1 MLSTV
6 VSSLIFINHRGLI
19 EIIPESIRNLWNEW
33 ELRGAVMVSLSIQ
46 MVLIVLGNRRK
57 YIARDWLAIVLWLV
71 YLSADWIVNV
81 SLGVLS
87 NMESTNKNGLLD
99 PKYVIM
105 SFWAP
110 FLLLHLGGP
119 DTITAYSMEDNELW
133 MRQLLGLTVKFG
145 GAFYVLLRSWMGSP
159 FNFLALPMFIV
170 AIIKCGERTWA
181 LRFASTDQFRKSML
195 PRPDPGHSY
204 AKFMDYY
211 ASLIAEGNNV
221 SLEPVIDE
229 ASIVLGQS
237 CKAVENSIVPDAAIL
252 HDAAYCFKTFKRLFA
267 DLILSYQDLKSS
279 RSLFHDEHMTWE
291 KAFKVIEI
299 ELGFMYNL
307 LYTKAIVI
315 HDYRGSFLRTISLSS
330 TIFALIAFFI
340 IDKPSYSRIDKI
352 ITCVLLFA
360 AIALQVYEMIVL
372 LSSDLTLLWLSKHKN
387 LLVDLIYKTI
397 CYIQSWLQPFYITPS
412 VNKRWSNCIAKFNLI
427 RICLDDKPIMFSGIF
442 RFLCIYE
449 MLEKRHFKVLDAV
462 SPDLKKL
469 VFEQLLVKSRNELDI
484 SISRQLCA
492 QRGDQVLRE
501 MGCFDKIGWS
511 VKAEFDQ
518 SILLWHIATDLCF
531 YLDVNKKSNVIETPI
546 CKESKSLAEYMLYLL
561 VMCPFMLPKGIG
573 QIRFQDTCAE
583 ATQFFQEKKDISD
596 ENKACTALLE
606 VNTDFPP
613 SQVKGDRSKSV
624 LFDASKL
631 AKFLQSLETEEQ
643 WTSEKKWEMIN
654 RVWIE
659 MLSYAANQCGSNNHA
674 KQLTGGGE
682 LLTHVWLLMAHLG
695 ITEQFQISKGNARV
709 KLVGS

>member
-1 MLSTV
+1 
-6 VSSLIFINHRGLI
+6 
-19 EIIPESIRNLWNEW
+19 
-33 ELRGAVMVSLSIQ
+33 
-46 MVLIVLGNRRK
+46 
-57 YIARDWLAIVLWLV
+57 
-71 YLSADWIVNV
+71 
-81 SLGVLS
+81 
-87 NMESTNKNGLLD
+87 
-99 PKYVIM
+99 
-105 SFWAP
+105 
-110 FLLLHLGGP
+110 
-119 DTITAYSMEDNELW
+119 
-133 MRQLLGLTVKFG
+133 
-145 GAFYVLLRSWMGSP
+145 
-159 FNFLALPMFIV
+159 MFIV

-195 PRPDPGHSY
+195 HRPDPGHSY
-204 AKFMDYY
+204 AKFMDNY
-211 ASLIAEGNNV
+211 ASLIAEGYNV

-252 HDAAYCFKTFKRLFA
+252 HDAAYCFKTFKRF
-267 DLILSYQDLKSS
+267 D
-279 RSLFHDEHMTWE
+279 
-291 KAFKVIEI
+291 
-299 ELGFMYNL
+299 
-307 LYTKAIVI
+307 
-315 HDYRGSFLRTISLSS
+315 
-330 TIFALIAFFI
+330 
-340 IDKPSYSRIDKI
+340 
-352 ITCVLLFA
+352 ITLA
-360 AIALQVYEMIVL
+360 KQAQ
-372 LSSDLTLLWLSKHKN
+372 N

-427 RICLDDKPIMFSGIF
+427 RVCLDDKPIMFSGIF

-492 QRGDQVLRE
+492 QRGDQ
-501 MGCFDKIGWS
+501 
-511 VKAEFDQ
+511 
-518 SILLWHIATDLCF
+518 
-531 YLDVNKKSNVIETPI
+531 
-546 CKESKSLAEYMLYLL
+546 
-561 VMCPFMLPKGIG
+561 
-573 QIRFQDTCAE
+573 
-583 ATQFFQEKKDISD
+583 DISD
-596 ENKACTALLE
+596 ENKACTALHE
-606 VNTDFPP
+606 VNTDILP

-624 LFDASKL
+624 LFDASRL
-631 AKFLQSLETEEQ
+631 AKSLQSLETEEQ

-709 KLVGS
+709 KLVVS

>member
-1 MLSTV
+1 MLAFLIGCLITI
-6 VSSLIFINHRGLI
+6 VSISSKI
-19 EIIPESIRNLWNEW
+19 
-33 ELRGAVMVSLSIQ
+33 GAILNCI
-46 MVLIVLGNRRK
+46 GNRRK

-81 SLGVLS
+81 SLG
-87 NMESTNKNGLLD
+87 
-99 PKYVIM
+99 YVIM

-110 FLLLHLGGP
+110 FLLLHLGDP

-133 MRQLLGLTVKFG
+133 MRQLLGLAVKFW
-145 GAFYVLLRSWMGSP
+145 VLVGWGLGVCGVVVFMSY
-159 FNFLALPMFIV
+159 LALPMFIV

-181 LRFASTDQFRKSML
+181 PQCASSDQFRKSML

-204 AKFMDYY
+204 AKFMDDYT
-211 ASLIAEGNNV
+211 SKRSEG
-221 SLEPVIDE
+221 
-229 ASIVLGQS
+229 
-237 CKAVENSIVPDAAIL
+237 IVPDAAIL
-252 HDAAYCFKTFKRLFA
+252 HDAAYCCNTFKRLFA
-267 DLILSYQDLKSS
+267 DLLLSYQDLKST
-279 RSLFHDEHMTWE
+279 RSFFHDEHMTWE

-299 ELGFMYNL
+299 ELGFMYDL

-315 HDYRGSFLRTISLSS
+315 HAYLGSFLRTISLSS

-352 ITCVLLFA
+352 IACVILFA
-360 AIALQVYEMIVL
+360 AIALQGYEMIVL

-427 RICLDDKPIMFSGIF
+427 RICLYDKLIMFSGIF

-449 MLEKRHFKVLDAV
+449 MLEKRHFKVLDT
-462 SPDLKKL
+462 
-469 VFEQLLVKSRNELDI
+469 SRNELDK

-511 VKAEFDQ
+511 VETEFDQ

-531 YLDVNKKSNVIETPI
+531 YFDLNKYSNVIETPS
-546 CKESKSLAEYMLYLL
+546 CKESKSSAEYMLYLL
-561 VMCPFMLPKGIG
+561 CALSCFLMGLDRLDFKIPK
-573 QIRFQDTCAE
+573 
-583 ATQFFQEKKDISD
+583 KVLKD

-606 VNTDFPP
+606 VNTDILP

-624 LFDASKL
+624 LFDTCRL
-631 AKFLQSLETEEQ
+631 AKSLQSLETEEQ

-654 RVWIE
+654 HVWVE
-659 MLSYAANQCGSNNHA
+659 MLSYAANQ
-674 KQLTGGGE
+674 GE

-695 ITEQFQISKGNARV
+695 ITEQFQISKGKARV
-709 KLVGS
+709 KLDAS

>member
-33 ELRGAVMVSLSIQ
+33 DCGAVMVSLSIQ

-87 NMESTNKNGLLD
+87 NMESTNKNGLPD
-99 PKYVIM
+99 PK
-105 SFWAP
+105 
-110 FLLLHLGGP
+110 
-119 DTITAYSMEDNELW
+119 
-133 MRQLLGLTVKFG
+133 QLLGLTVKFG

-170 AIIKCGERTWA
+170 AIIKCGEDLGST
-181 LRFASTDQFRKSML
+181 FASTDQFRKSML
-195 PRPDPGHSY
+195 HRPDPGHSY
-204 AKFMDYY
+204 AKFMDNY
-211 ASLIAEGNNV
+211 ASLIAEGYNV

-340 IDKPSYSRIDKI
+340 IDKPSYSRM
-352 ITCVLLFA
+352 T
-360 AIALQVYEMIVL
+360 
-372 LSSDLTLLWLSKHKN
+372 
-387 LLVDLIYKTI
+387 
-397 CYIQSWLQPFYITPS
+397 
-412 VNKRWSNCIAKFNLI
+412 
-427 RICLDDKPIMFSGIF
+427 
-442 RFLCIYE
+442 
-449 MLEKRHFKVLDAV
+449 
-462 SPDLKKL
+462 
-469 VFEQLLVKSRNELDI
+469 KS
-484 SISRQLCA
+484 
-492 QRGDQVLRE
+492 
-501 MGCFDKIGWS
+501 
-511 VKAEFDQ
+511 
-518 SILLWHIATDLCF
+518 
-531 YLDVNKKSNVIETPI
+531 
-546 CKESKSLAEYMLYLL
+546 
-561 VMCPFMLPKGIG
+561 
-573 QIRFQDTCAE
+573 
-583 ATQFFQEKKDISD
+583 
-596 ENKACTALLE
+596 
-606 VNTDFPP
+606 
-613 SQVKGDRSKSV
+613 
-624 LFDASKL
+624 
-631 AKFLQSLETEEQ
+631 
-643 WTSEKKWEMIN
+643 
-654 RVWIE
+654 
-659 MLSYAANQCGSNNHA
+659 
-674 KQLTGGGE
+674 
-682 LLTHVWLLMAHLG
+682 
-695 ITEQFQISKGNARV
+695 
-709 KLVGS
+709 